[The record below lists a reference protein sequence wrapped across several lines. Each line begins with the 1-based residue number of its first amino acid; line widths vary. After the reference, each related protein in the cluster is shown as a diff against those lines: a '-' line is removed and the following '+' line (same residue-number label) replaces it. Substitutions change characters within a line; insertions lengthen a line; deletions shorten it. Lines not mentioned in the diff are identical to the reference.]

1 MQPKTRE
8 VLLLKANGRL
18 SKQVAD
24 ELGIHC
30 RTVQW
35 HLKSACDELGAK
47 TTAHA
52 VAIAIRDK
60 LILTSEIVCVIL
72 LCWSGLFGDVDA
84 RRGPVVRNMSRTA
97 RRELIV

>member
-18 SKQVAD
+18 SKQISSD
-24 ELGIHC
+24 LGIHC

-35 HLKSACDELGAK
+35 HIKIACDELNAK
-47 TTAHA
+47 NAIHA
-52 VAIAIRDK
+52 VAIAMRNK
-60 LILTSEIVCVIL
+60 LIFASEIGCVIL

-97 RRELIV
+97 RRETIV